1 MLIDH
6 SLKKRSETS
15 TPCTIPSSTH
25 SREYYTSC
33 NSDSA
38 CAGVECNSDACSTFR
53 CNHTE
58 QIQIQVSSATYDD
71 AQEHKKTALIAGL
84 TTGFVVLALIAATVI
99 GIVYHRRRK
108 KRKQQEQKEIEKQ
121 VNIEFLPPTLPSS
134 TIPSTP
140 ISLLPSIS
148 ETSRSSTIPN
158 YWQHIQSFIPLDYDH
173 PQSPFIIGAHSLQI
187 PHLDDTSHTIRRS
200 LNIQPQ
206 QVSPTCPSRA
216 SSVRVTKHD
225 YHHPKSGRIHQ
236 NPTFKRVISAKH
248 HSLNVNC
255 PTHTSNST
263 DQIRMAKPTM
273 ARIDTI
279 MTQNKDGTISRKRSI
294 RRIESNEQLSTPDSE
309 SNVTPTSD
317 SGRIDVYFCPPSSSL
332 EDPSVHSNQSQVS
345 VQSSSTICDG
355 EITVYYR
362 PS

>member
-6 SLKKRSETS
+6 SLEKRSETI
-15 TPCTIPSSTH
+15 PCAIPSSTY
-25 SREYYTSC
+25 SREYRSSC

-38 CAGVECNSDACSTFR
+38 CAGVECNSYACSKFR
-53 CNHTE
+53 CNRTG
-58 QIQIQVSSATYDD
+58 QIQIQVNSAAYNDT
-71 AQEHKKTALIAGL
+71 QEHKKTALIAGL
-84 TTGFVVLALIAATVI
+84 TTGFVVLALIAATVV
-99 GIVYHRRRK
+99 GLAYRRRRK
-108 KRKQQEQKEIEKQ
+108 KQKEQEQKEIEKQ
-121 VNIEFLPPTLPSS
+121 VNMDFLPPNLPSS
-134 TIPSTP
+134 TVPSTP

-158 YWQHIQSFIPLDYDH
+158 HWHHIQAVIPLDYDH
-173 PQSPFIIGAHSLQI
+173 PQSPFIVGAHSLQI

-206 QVSPTCPSRA
+206 QVSPACPSRA

-225 YHHPKSGRIHQ
+225 HHHTPKSAKTYH
-236 NPTFKRVISAKH
+236 NTTFKRAVSIKH
-248 HSLNVNC
+248 HLSNVND
-255 PTHTSNST
+255 TTYIGNLT
-263 DQIRMAKPTM
+263 DDIKMAKPTI

-279 MTQNKDGTISRKRSI
+279 MSQNKDGSISRQRSLRKI
-294 RRIESNEQLSTPDSE
+294 DSNEQLATPDSE

-332 EDPSVHSNQSQVS
+332 QESSTHSNQSQVS
-345 VQSSSTICDG
+345 VQSNSTMGDG

-362 PS
+362 PP